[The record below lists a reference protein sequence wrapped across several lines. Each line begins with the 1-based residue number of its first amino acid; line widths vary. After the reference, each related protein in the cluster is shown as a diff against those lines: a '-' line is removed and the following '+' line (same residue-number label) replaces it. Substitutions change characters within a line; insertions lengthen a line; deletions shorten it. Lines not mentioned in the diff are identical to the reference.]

1 MNKPGYERFILLVE
15 GVQKSIRKLK
25 LSEAAELGIKG
36 VHVFWLQH
44 LSANPDG
51 LTAAELAQRSM
62 VDRSLISRE
71 IEALRR
77 GGYVKL
83 LADGRR
89 YVLTSE
95 GEALSERIIQRATEV
110 QGAVND
116 GISAEELE
124 AFYDT
129 FEKLRDNFAKL
140 MENY

>member
-1 MNKPGYERFILLVE
+1 MDKPGYERFIQLVE

-25 LSEAAELGIKG
+25 LSEASGLGIKG

-44 LSANPDG
+44 LASNPDG
-51 LTAAELAQRSM
+51 LTAAELAQESM

-71 IEALRR
+71 IEALGR

-89 YVLTSE
+89 YVLTEAGLELS
-95 GEALSERIIQRATEV
+95 GEIVKKATEV
-110 QGAVND
+110 QSAVND

-124 AFYDT
+124 AFYRT
-129 FEKLRDNFAKL
+129 FEKLRDNFAALFEKR
-140 MENY
+140 

>member
-1 MNKPGYERFILLVE
+1 MNKPGYDRFILLVE

-25 LSEAAELGIKG
+25 LSEAAGLGIKG

-44 LSANPDG
+44 LGANPNG
-51 LTAAELAQRSM
+51 LTAAELAQQSM

-71 IEALRR
+71 IEDLRR

-83 LADGRR
+83 LDDGRK
-89 YVLTSE
+89 YVLTEE
-95 GEALSERIIQRATEV
+95 GEALSEKIVSIATDV
-110 QGAVND
+110 QSKVND

-124 AFYDT
+124 AFYAT

-140 MENY
+140 LENN